1 MSLLYFMKRLI
12 DRFFNTN
19 DIPVGSRLI
28 TTITAIRW
36 AGWGFAETLIP
47 ILIYSLTSTF
57 AQAGLLRSTYDI
69 GLILTLPIIGV
80 IADKVRPTT
89 IILIGLVLYLFVG
102 TSYLLAGTTGL
113 VLFIVIARGL
123 NGISYAL
130 DSVGR
135 ETYFRRHTPVAKIA
149 TVFGYFDTIANFWWM
164 VTAIA
169 GIFLIKY
176 FSIHWLLFLI
186 VPTSLIALIILWRF
200 KKKEDLEIVDTPLFV
215 KEKRKIF
222 KEIKDWNWTLK
233 SLIVFN
239 FFIAC
244 AYSVIAFFLPIEVYK
259 EDGNLSLVI
268 IMGVVATIPTLFGW
282 MLGKWFDIK
291 GSKVFSYG
299 LLGFAV
305 LLFSLVFFHGYVW
318 QLIVSFIVGIIL
330 ELLSVGSNELVTAH
344 ANPEHF
350 GRIGGVIRSIS
361 NIGSIVGPLAVG
373 ILMDSYGIGSGYFVL
388 AIVMVLL
395 AISFDIIQRNKI
407 SNYSLQ

>member
-1 MSLLYFMKRLI
+1 MKRLI

-80 IADKVRPTT
+80 IADKVKATT
-89 IILIGLVLYLFVG
+89 IILVGLVLYLFVG
-102 TSYLLAGTTGL
+102 TSYLLAGTAGL
-113 VLFIVIARGL
+113 VIFIVIARSL
-123 NGISYAL
+123 NGVSYAL

-135 ETYFRRHTPVAKIA
+135 ETYFRRHTPVEKIA
-149 TVFGYFDTIANFWWM
+149 TVFGYFDTVANFWWM
-164 VTAIA
+164 ITALT
-169 GIFLIKY
+169 GIILIKY
-176 FSIHWLLFLI
+176 FSIPWLLFLI
-186 VPTSLIALIILWRF
+186 VPTSLISFIILWRF
-200 KKKEDLEIVDTPLFV
+200 KRREDVDIVTIPLFA
-215 KEKRKIF
+215 KEKRKVFQDF
-222 KEIKDWNWTLK
+222 KEWNWTLK

-239 FFIAC
+239 FFIAS
-244 AYSVIAFFLPIEVYK
+244 ASTVIAFFLPIEVYK
-259 EDGNLSLVI
+259 EGGDLSLVV
-268 IMGVVATIPTLFGW
+268 IMGVVATVPTLFGW
-282 MLGKWFDIK
+282 ILGKWFDIK

-305 LLFSLVFFHGYVW
+305 LLFSLVFFHGYIW
-318 QLIVSFIVGIIL
+318 QLLVSFLVGVIL
-330 ELLSVGSNELVTAH
+330 ELLSVGSSELVTAH

-373 ILMDSYGIGSGYFVL
+373 VLMDSYGINSGYLVL
-388 AIVMVLL
+388 AIIMFLL
-395 AISFDIIQRNKI
+395 AISFRIIQRNKNP
-407 SNYSLQ
+407 NYSI